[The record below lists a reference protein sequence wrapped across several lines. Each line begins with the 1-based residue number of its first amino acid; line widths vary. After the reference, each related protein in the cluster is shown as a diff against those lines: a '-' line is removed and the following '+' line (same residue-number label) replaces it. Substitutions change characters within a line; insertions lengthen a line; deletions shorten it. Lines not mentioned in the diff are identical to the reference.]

1 MTKQELVF
9 ESPAHFRDGDI
20 VLTRLLALEDLVE
33 RTRKTGD
40 QARVEGL
47 RSSKLLNS
55 RPALPRTDEL
65 RRKK

>member
-20 VLTRLLALEDLVE
+20 VLTQLLALEDLVE

-47 RSSKLLNS
+47 RSANS
-55 RPALPRTDEL
+55 LTQVGLPQRTDEL